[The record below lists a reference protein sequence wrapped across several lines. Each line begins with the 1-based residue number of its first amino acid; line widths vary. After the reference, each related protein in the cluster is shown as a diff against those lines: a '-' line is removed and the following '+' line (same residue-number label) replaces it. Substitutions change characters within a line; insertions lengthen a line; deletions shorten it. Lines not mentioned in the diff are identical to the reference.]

1 MNALNLCTPALV
13 YVIISIINIVM
24 TIRNKGLM
32 YGLGTLVFVLLW
44 TWFLNYL
51 CSKGH
56 SGISWF
62 LVALP
67 LILTISFGV
76 SGGISALRK

>member
-1 MNALNLCTPALV
+1 MSALNLCTPALV

-24 TIRNKGLM
+24 TIRYKGLM

-67 LILTISFGV
+67 FILVISFGV
-76 SGGISALRK
+76 SDGLSALRR